1 MEVALTFGSLGDI
14 IAICQVAVQL
24 GRAIGVGSGV
34 VGESAKEYQ
43 DFREDLDAFVRILM
57 QVVATY
63 QQHEFSPY
71 LDGLDKAV
79 KSVIDQC
86 GSLIQDTLEHIQP
99 KYHESLRIG
108 GSGKKINDIY
118 RKIEWS
124 MREKDRLRYTREKL
138 QDGVQ
143 RLSLLTTLAARK
155 SAGVDN
161 ATLCSRIEEIR
172 QLVSDTCQG
181 REEMFE
187 LLRVQSRASE
197 NQAQKLEDVSQQLV
211 TQEKSSRDILGLAK
225 DTFCGML
232 EVKALLVQISQT
244 VINLQVMATH
254 SMFLRPLDP
263 TKELPVIL
271 EDALGNELPIPAQ
284 WLDSLEWEVLYGLL
298 KGHFKG
304 RNGYDMVL
312 NRQYALEESSSGR
325 DLDTN
330 RPLHFCLR
338 RGMKINMSM
347 IFNASTVVTGTCP
360 RCNKVT
366 DVPEDVTVQCTRPDC
381 GMWFRTQRV
390 VIEASETSDPSEG
403 NKPIGQRS
411 TITTSIPVQPA
422 DFQRVRL
429 LRQETPKL
437 QNTSPSG
444 EMYNIEMEDRKN
456 ERRHQPARAFQI
468 GNKIIIEDEDGEVV
482 KTYELPTSQ
491 DHNTDDSKSSAA
503 SREEANFGGVFG
515 RAVAG
520 EQARE
525 KSVVAETEAADDKDI
540 RFTTGGVGRR
550 MTKDEFI
557 HEVQKLDSNTKASP
571 GL

>member
-24 GRAIGVGSGV
+24 GRAIGVGSRV

-57 QVVATY
+57 QVGLNVSISPDGEKSDNVIPQVVATY

-79 KSVIDQC
+79 N
-86 GSLIQDTLEHIQP
+86 
-99 KYHESLRIG
+99 R
-108 GSGKKINDIY
+108 
-118 RKIEWS
+118 
-124 MREKDRLRYTREKL
+124 
-138 QDGVQ
+138 
-143 RLSLLTTLAARK
+143 
-155 SAGVDN
+155 
-161 ATLCSRIEEIR
+161 EEI
-172 QLVSDTCQG
+172 
-181 REEMFE
+181 FE

-197 NQAQKLEDVSQQLV
+197 NQAKKLEDVSQQLV

-225 DTFCGML
+225 DTFYGML
-232 EVKALLVQISQT
+232 EVKALLIQISQT
-244 VINLQVMATH
+244 VVNLQIMASH

-312 NRQYALEESSSGR
+312 KREYALEESSSGR

-347 IFNASTVVTGTCP
+347 IFNASTVVTGACP
-360 RCNKVT
+360 RCNLVT

-381 GMWFRTQRV
+381 RMWFRTQKV
-390 VIEASETSDPSEG
+390 VIEASETLDPLQG
-403 NKPIGQRS
+403 NNAESVPVGQRS
-411 TITTSIPVQPA
+411 TIVTSLPVQPA

-429 LRQETPKL
+429 LRQETPEL
-437 QNTSPSG
+437 QSTSPSG
-444 EMYNIEMEDRKN
+444 EMYNIEMDGRRN

-468 GNKIIIEDEDGEVV
+468 GNKIIIEDADGEVV
-482 KTYELPTSQ
+482 KTYELPTSKG
-491 DHNTDDSKSSAA
+491 HNTDHSESSAG
-503 SREEANFGGVFG
+503 SSEEVNF
-515 RAVAG
+515 
-520 EQARE
+520 
-525 KSVVAETEAADDKDI
+525 
-540 RFTTGGVGRR
+540 
-550 MTKDEFI
+550 
-557 HEVQKLDSNTKASP
+557 
-571 GL
+571 